1 MSVSEI
7 FYQSRENETLC
18 LVIHN
23 FMLNLE
29 ATMGVMGVTRVLLWQ
44 RCWSQ
49 KGLLEDDWDED
60 GDEDHGHREASTLL
74 QE

>member
-18 LVIHN
+18 LVNHN

-29 ATMGVMGVTRVLLWQ
+29 ATAGVMGVARVLL
-44 RCWSQ
+44 
-49 KGLLEDDWDED
+49 
-60 GDEDHGHREASTLL
+60 
-74 QE
+74 